1 MRVQP
6 ERPSTLEPLNL
17 ATLAR
22 YLRPTRPSRSPMA
35 ETPQTV
41 PAPAAALVSAAD
53 PLAHYPPWAREL
65 ARRYFTKTINQ
76 FILHGNVR
84 DLVPTEAESGR
95 AYLPLRQFL
104 SDDLFAGR
112 DVVVFY
118 DRSDGIH
125 FLDAESR
132 RDFAR
137 AVSGY
142 DSLFG
147 TDFAKR
153 MPKDPPRVFALLD
166 NYFRL
171 RLADGKRVACVIDY
185 AETVV
190 PMSEAASY
198 STEDRAALVTLQKWA
213 HDPTLLRADFTLVL
227 VAENLNDLSRAFIQS
242 PYNAELEV
250 DLPDQTKRTEFIA
263 HFLSDAGPSGAG
275 TRARYD
281 GLSDV
286 SDLALAQ
293 NTAGL
298 GYVQMRSILADVLE
312 NERRL
317 TFETLSDKKKEL
329 IEAEAYGLLEFVET
343 DFGLDSVAGHTEAK
357 AHLRAAAQA
366 IKTGRPDVMPMGY
379 LVNGPVGTGK
389 TFLITSFAGEIGI
402 PMVMLK
408 NFRSQWQGVTEG
420 NLEKILTLLRAM
432 NPVAVMI
439 DEADA
444 ALGDRSAQG
453 DSGVSSRVFGQ
464 IAQAMSDT
472 RFRGKII
479 WFLVTARPDLMPVD
493 LKRQGRAEEHLALFY
508 PSTREDR
515 EELLRVM
522 MKKTGVDVAADQIPE
537 ALLDGERT
545 YSGADMEALLT
556 RAKFRAATDALAA
569 ERAATDAPATA
580 VLPATTPA
588 DATDS
593 GDAPFDNA
601 PTEVAPSGD
610 GADTVATSASPAGAV
625 EPAAPGTVTRAILES
640 VVADFLPPT
649 YPLQVELQNLV
660 AVMECTSRSMLP
672 ERFRSLDREASVR
685 RVEELK
691 RLIGER

>member
-1 MRVQP
+1 
-6 ERPSTLEPLNL
+6 
-17 ATLAR
+17 
-22 YLRPTRPSRSPMA
+22 MA
-35 ETPQTV
+35 ETQTDAEA
-41 PAPAAALVSAAD
+41 APAD
-53 PLAHYPPWAREL
+53 PLAHYPTWAREL

-76 FILHGNVR
+76 FVLHGNVR
-84 DLVPTEAESGR
+84 DLVQADVDGPDGGAQR

-104 SDDLFAGR
+104 SEDLFAGR
-112 DVVVFY
+112 DLVVFY

-125 FLDAESR
+125 FMDAESR

-171 RLADGKRVACVIDY
+171 RLADGKRIACVIDY

-198 STEDRAALVTLQKWA
+198 SVEDRAALVTLQKWA
-213 HDPTLLRADFTLVL
+213 NDPSLLRADFTLVL
-227 VAENLNDLSRAFIQS
+227 VAENLNDLSRPFVQS
-242 PYNAELEV
+242 PYNAELQIT
-250 DLPDQTKRTEFIA
+250 LPDQEQRTSFIQW
-263 HFLSDAGPSGAG
+263 FLSDGGPSGDGA
-275 TRARYD
+275 RARYAA
-281 GLSDV
+281 LSDV
-286 SDLALAQ
+286 PDVALAQ

-298 GYVQMRSILADVLE
+298 GYVQLRSILADVLE
-312 NERRL
+312 NQRRL

-329 IEAEAYGLLEFVET
+329 IEAEAYGLLEFVESP
-343 DFGLDSVAGHTEAK
+343 FGLDSVAGHAEAK
-357 AHLRAAAQA
+357 AHLRAAAEA

-444 ALGDRSAQG
+444 ALGDRSSQG

-508 PSTREDR
+508 PSTRADR
-515 EELLRVM
+515 EELLHVM
-522 MKKTGVDVAADQIPE
+522 MRKTGVHVPDSEIPE
-537 ALLDGERT
+537 ALLDGVRT

-556 RAKFRAATDALAA
+556 RAKFRAATRSLDAAH
-569 ERAATDAPATA
+569 EPQE
-580 VLPATTPA
+580 
-588 DATDS
+588 
-593 GDAPFDNA
+593 A
-601 PTEVAPSGD
+601 PTGD
-610 GADTVATSASPAGAV
+610 GASTEVPTEPEPAGDA
-625 EPAAPGTVTRAILES
+625 EPPADGTVTRAILES

>member
-1 MRVQP
+1 MP
-6 ERPSTLEPLNL
+6 ET
-17 ATLAR
+17 T
-22 YLRPTRPSRSPMA
+22 
-35 ETPQTV
+35 
-41 PAPAAALVSAAD
+41 AAD
-53 PLAHYPPWAREL
+53 PLAHYPSWAREL
-65 ARRYFTKTINQ
+65 ARRYFTKTLNQ
-76 FILHGNVR
+76 FVLHGNVR
-84 DLVPTEAESGR
+84 DLVPTVDEKGQN
-95 AYLPLRQFL
+95 AYVPLREFL
-104 SDDLFAGR
+104 AEDLFAGR
-112 DVVVFY
+112 DIVVFY

-125 FLDAESR
+125 FHDAASR
-132 RDFAR
+132 TDFNR

-142 DSLFG
+142 DTIFG
-147 TDFAKR
+147 TDYVKKL
-153 MPKDPPRVFALLD
+153 PKDPARVFALLD

-171 RLADGKRVACVIDY
+171 RLADGKRIACVIDY

-213 HDPTLLRADFTLVL
+213 HDPLLLRSDFTLVL
-227 VAENLNDLSRAFIQS
+227 VTESLGDLSRAFIQS

-250 DLPDQTKRTEFIA
+250 DFPGHAERESFTTWFLGAQPNGQTRFDA
-263 HFLSDAGPSGAG
+263 LSTVAPL
-275 TRARYD
+275 T
-281 GLSDV
+281 
-286 SDLALAQ
+286 LAQ

-298 GYVQMRSILADVLE
+298 GYVQLRTILADVLE
-312 NERRL
+312 NERPL
-317 TFETLSDKKKEL
+317 TFDTLSEKKKEL

-343 DFGLDSVAGHTEAK
+343 DYDLDMVAGHAEAK
-357 AHLRAAAQA
+357 AHLRAAAEA
-366 IKTGRPDVMPMGY
+366 IKAGRPDVMPMGY
-379 LVNGPVGTGK
+379 LVSGPVGTGK
-389 TFLITSFAGEIGI
+389 TFLVTTFAGEIGI
-402 PMVMLK
+402 PMVKLK

-493 LKRQGRAEEHLALFY
+493 LKRQGRAEEHLGLFY
-508 PSTREDR
+508 PSTRADR
-515 EELLRVM
+515 EELLQVM
-522 MKKTGVDVAADQIPE
+522 MRKTGVDVPMSEVPD

-556 RAKFRAATDALAA
+556 RAKFRAATHALDDVASEPNPDTDTEEPSGGDGQVGDPPAEAA
-569 ERAATDAPATA
+569 GADAPAPITRA
-580 VLPATTPA
+580 VL
-588 DATDS
+588 DA
-593 GDAPFDNA
+593 
-601 PTEVAPSGD
+601 V
-610 GADTVATSASPAGAV
+610 V
-625 EPAAPGTVTRAILES
+625 E
-640 VVADFLPPT
+640 DFLPPS
-649 YPLQVELQNLV
+649 YPLQVELQTLA

-672 ERFRSLDREASVR
+672 ERFRSLDREATVR
-685 RVEELK
+685 RVAELK

>member
-1 MRVQP
+1 
-6 ERPSTLEPLNL
+6 
-17 ATLAR
+17 
-22 YLRPTRPSRSPMA
+22 MA
-35 ETPQTV
+35 QT
-41 PAPAAALVSAAD
+41 AAD
-53 PLAHYPPWAREL
+53 PLAHYPAWAREL
-65 ARRYFTKTINQ
+65 ARRYFTKTLNQ

-84 DLVPTEAESGR
+84 DLVPAEDERGER
-95 AYLPLRQFL
+95 TYLPLRQFL
-104 SDDLFAGR
+104 ADDLFAGR

-125 FLDAESR
+125 FQDAESR
-132 RDFAR
+132 KDFNR
-137 AVSGY
+137 ALSGY
-142 DSLFG
+142 DTIFG
-147 TDFAKR
+147 TEYAKKL
-153 MPKDPPRVFALLD
+153 PKDPARVFALLD

-171 RLADGKRVACVIDY
+171 RLADGKRIACVVDY

-198 STEDRAALVTLQKWA
+198 SAEDRAALVTLQKWA
-213 HDPTLLRADFTLVL
+213 HDPLLLRADFTLVL
-227 VAENLNDLSRAFIQS
+227 IAENLNDLSRPFIQS

-250 DLPDQTKRTEFIA
+250 QFPELDERQRFVAWFLRTA
-263 HFLSDAGPSGAG
+263 RDG
-275 TRARYD
+275 RARYD
-281 GLSDV
+281 ALSDV
-286 SDLALAQ
+286 TDLTLAQ

-298 GYVQMRSILADVLE
+298 GYVQLRTILADVLE

-317 TFETLSDKKKEL
+317 TFEVLSDKKKEL

-343 DFGLDSVAGHTEAK
+343 GYTLDMVAGHKEAK
-357 AHLRAAAQA
+357 AHLRAAAEA
-366 IKTGRPDVMPMGY
+366 IKAGRPDVMPMGY
-379 LVNGPVGTGK
+379 LVSGPVGTGK
-389 TFLITSFAGEIGI
+389 TFLITTFAGEIGI
-402 PMVMLK
+402 PMVKLK

-444 ALGDRSAQG
+444 ALGDRSSQG

-493 LKRQGRAEEHLALFY
+493 LKRQGRAEEHLGLFY

-515 EELLRVM
+515 EELLQVM
-522 MKKTGVDVAADQIPE
+522 MRKTGVQVPMSEIPD

-556 RAKFRAATDALAA
+556 RAKFRAATRALDAGPGDVPATDDALAD
-569 ERAATDAPATA
+569 AA
-580 VLPATTPA
+580 
-588 DATDS
+588 S
-593 GDAPFDNA
+593 GA
-601 PTEVAPSGD
+601 SG
-610 GADTVATSASPAGAV
+610 
-625 EPAAPGTVTRAILES
+625 PGTDRGAGPPGQVTREILQS
-640 VVADFLPPT
+640 VVEDFVPPS

-672 ERFRSLDREASVR
+672 ERFRTLDREATVR
-685 RVEELK
+685 RVGELK
-691 RLIGER
+691 RLIGDR